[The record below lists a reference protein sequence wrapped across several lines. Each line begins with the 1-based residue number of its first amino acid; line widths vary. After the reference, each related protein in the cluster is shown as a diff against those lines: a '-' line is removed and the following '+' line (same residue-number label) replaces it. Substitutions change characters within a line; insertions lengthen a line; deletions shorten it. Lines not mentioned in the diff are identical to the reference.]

1 MRDSLTR
8 WTGAALEKLGVS
20 ARADDTAEHRLP
32 PATRDTGDTPRSR
45 PQNSRPTTQTTQ
57 TGRRR
62 AVSLLGI
69 DAWLDSNL
77 ANVWEN
83 FKDRYNGASSF
94 FARFRLT
101 GMRRGFT
108 ELASEGLTLAAGG
121 LVVLYVAAIPAL
133 IEFDE
138 GKINATKY
146 SVKFLDRYG
155 NEIGTRGILQNDAV
169 PLEDIP
175 DHLIKATLATED
187 RRFFE
192 HFGVDFY
199 GTLRALVTNV
209 NAGETVQGGSTLT
222 QQLAKNLFLSSERSF
237 TRKLKEVYIAF
248 LLESRFT
255 KRDILKLYLDRAY
268 MGGGAFGVTAAAQF
282 YFAKSV
288 RDVTLAEA
296 AMMAGLF
303 KAPTKYA
310 PHANPT
316 NARARANVV
325 LSNLV
330 EAGYMTAGQVEG
342 ARINPAN
349 AIETRLTTSP
359 DWFLDWAF
367 EEAQHLADG
376 KNTYILTAR
385 TTVDMGLY
393 RAAEES
399 LQSTIRQYTKS
410 HHVRSGAIVS
420 MEPDGAVRALIG
432 GVDYGESQFNR
443 ATNAR
448 RQAGSSFKLYVYAAG
463 LEQGFNP
470 RTSFSD
476 SSPAPCGPKGW
487 TPKNYS
493 GNISGRSVS
502 MIDAFKTSLNTV
514 ATDIA
519 LYKLGANSRD
529 KVVEMTQRLGVQGV
543 KKSCSMAL
551 GDAGVSPLEHTG
563 AYAAFANNGKLARP
577 FGIIELVS
585 SKGDVIYARDRDEA
599 PAPQVL
605 KPKIVADMNQ
615 MMAAVVTEGTGKKAA
630 LDITHAI
637 GKTGTSSSY
646 RDAWFMGLTGQY
658 VTGVWLGNDDFRPMT
673 IAVSAG
679 ETAHGVTGGGLPAQT
694 WQAFMTV
701 AHPSPNV
708 PTLAGLTPH
717 PRLLQEQQRLAELK
731 RTEPALAAAQ
741 QGTRKGS
748 IMPDATRDSLR
759 RLADTLRKVAG
770 LPAQPG
776 AATPGNPA
784 APASGP
790 ASGPAAPPGP
800 RASLALP
807 PEGTTGLRRP

>member
-1 MRDSLTR
+1 MQDIDPKPDALRTR
-8 WTGAALEKLGVS
+8 TTG
-20 ARADDTAEHRLP
+20 
-32 PATRDTGDTPRSR
+32 
-45 PQNSRPTTQTTQ
+45 PTE
-57 TGRRR
+57 RRR
-62 AVSLLGI
+62 AINWLGI
-69 DAWLDSNL
+69 DAWLDSNV
-77 ANVWEN
+77 AGAWET
-83 FKDRYNGASSF
+83 FKDRYNAASSF
-94 FARFRLT
+94 FARFRL
-101 GMRRGFT
+101 RGVSRGVT
-108 ELASEGLTLAAGG
+108 EVASEGLTLLAGG

-138 GKINATKY
+138 AKINATKY

-155 NEIGTRGILQNDAV
+155 NEIGTRGILTSDAV
-169 PLEDIP
+169 PLEEIP
-175 DHLIKATLATED
+175 ENLIKATLATED

-192 HFGVDFY
+192 HFGVDLY
-199 GTLRALVTNV
+199 GTFRAFVTNV

-222 QQLAKNLFLSSERSF
+222 QQLAKNLFLSPERSF

-248 LLESRFT
+248 LLESRFS
-255 KRDILKLYLDRAY
+255 KREILKLYLDRAY

-282 YFAKSV
+282 YFGKSV
-288 RDVTLAEA
+288 RDVTLAES

-303 KAPTKYA
+303 KAPTKFA
-310 PHANPT
+310 PHSNPT
-316 NARARANVV
+316 NARMRANIV

-330 EAGYMTAGQVEG
+330 EAGYMTAGQVEA
-342 ARINPAN
+342 ARNNPAR
-349 AIETRLTTSP
+349 AIETRSTTSP

-367 EEAQHLADG
+367 EEAQRLADG
-376 KNTYILTAR
+376 KNAFNLTAR
-385 TTVDMGLY
+385 TTIDVGLN
-393 RAAEES
+393 RAADES
-399 LQSTIRQYTKS
+399 LQSTIRQYSKS
-410 HHVRSGAIVS
+410 HRVRSGAIVS

-463 LEQGFNP
+463 LEHGFNP
-470 RTSFSD
+470 RSSFSD

-493 GNISGRSVS
+493 GGSGSGRSVA

-514 ATDIA
+514 ATDLS

-543 KKSCSMAL
+543 KKTCSMAL

-563 AYAAFANNGKLARP
+563 AYAVFANNGKLAKP
-577 FGIIELVS
+577 YGILELVS
-585 SKGDVIYARDRDEA
+585 SKGDVVYSREREDGV
-599 PAPQVL
+599 APQVL

-630 LDITHAI
+630 LEITQAV

-673 IAVSAG
+673 ISASAG

-694 WQAFMTV
+694 WQAYNTV
-701 AHPSPNV
+701 AHTSANV
-708 PTLAGLTPH
+708 PTLPGLSPH
-717 PRLLQEQQRLAELK
+717 PKLIQEQQRLAELK

-741 QGTRKGS
+741 SQGTRKGS
-748 IMPDATRDSLR
+748 IMPDATRDSLK
-759 RLADTLRKVAG
+759 RLAETLRKVAG
-770 LPAQPG
+770 LAPPTSPAPG
-776 AATPGNPA
+776 ATPGLTPGAPSTPGPGQPA
-784 APASGP
+784 NT
-790 ASGPAAPPGP
+790 PGP
-800 RASLALP
+800 RASLSVTPGGSSLP
-807 PEGTTGLRRP
+807 PAEVRRP